1 MTAWKELKDM
11 PDEMMD
17 GRDVLLRQVWSDLG
31 PKFTCTFLVRMR
43 NGKWVNTWD
52 HDELFVKEEE
62 EFLWTEVP
70 E

>member
-1 MTAWKELKDM
+1 MTDWKELEEM

-17 GRDVLLRQVWSDLG
+17 GRDVLFRQVWSDLG
-31 PKFTCTFLVRMR
+31 HTCTFLVRMSE
-43 NGKWVNTWD
+43 GKWLNTWN
-52 HDELFVKEEE
+52 HEELPVNDGN

>member
-11 PDEMMD
+11 PVEMMD
-17 GRDVLLRQVWSDLG
+17 GRDVLLRQVWSDQG
-31 PKFTCTFLVRMR
+31 PGFTLTFLVRMR

-52 HDELFVKEEE
+52 HDELFVKEKE